1 MVVIWVTRTGGPA
14 ILADETLAA
23 LVAALGGVVAPVIL
37 LWLIL
42 LMCSREGTGSEITAR
57 LDRLA
62 APDPSGDARVQ
73 TMAAALRRQ
82 ADLASEATEYSIAAV
97 DAARERLAD
106 TARENDVSLDRRAEV
121 LRNVA
126 EEANS
131 WAMAGTA
138 APDERARSLVRA
150 TETIA
155 YHHRDLVVGLE
166 RRGELFDAHVGEA
179 AQWAR
184 EVSLIIRDQ
193 AELMMR
199 AISLAETRGREA
211 SLALEAEAGRFDAA
225 LDALDGRISRL
236 DDIVGCDVDRVEAA
250 ADVIGKSLV
259 RHRREHR
266 PTRRPGGSRRP
277 SVWRRRRDRPARPST
292 GTAASSP
299 DGHRLWPRPAPRR
312 ETA

>member
-1 MVVIWVTRTGGPA
+1 M
-14 ILADETLAA
+14 LADETLAA

-82 ADLASEATEYSIAAV
+82 ADLASEATEHSIAAV

-131 WAMAGTA
+131 WAMAGAA
-138 APDERARSLVRA
+138 APDERARSLA
-150 TETIA
+150 
-155 YHHRDLVVGLE
+155 
-166 RRGELFDAHVGEA
+166 
-179 AQWAR
+179 
-184 EVSLIIRDQ
+184 
-193 AELMMR
+193 
-199 AISLAETRGREA
+199 
-211 SLALEAEAGRFDAA
+211 
-225 LDALDGRISRL
+225 
-236 DDIVGCDVDRVEAA
+236 
-250 ADVIGKSLV
+250 
-259 RHRREHR
+259 
-266 PTRRPGGSRRP
+266 
-277 SVWRRRRDRPARPST
+277 
-292 GTAASSP
+292 
-299 DGHRLWPRPAPRR
+299 
-312 ETA
+312 